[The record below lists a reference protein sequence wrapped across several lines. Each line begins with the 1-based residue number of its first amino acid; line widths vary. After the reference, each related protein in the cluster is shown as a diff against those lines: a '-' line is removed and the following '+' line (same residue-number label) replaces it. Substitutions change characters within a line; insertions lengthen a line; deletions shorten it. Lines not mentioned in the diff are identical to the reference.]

1 MNGELSADA
10 SVVMVDEDMTIRLAK
25 KDASTHEYLS
35 GALFGVYDVQT
46 EDEVFTFE
54 SKNDITELDTSLLS
68 VSAGKDK
75 TFYCIRELEAP
86 KGYELAKDVYFYI
99 ESNGDVYALYDG
111 QSTFQK
117 VENHCITIYDA
128 PSENTTE
135 NTTEGTTETITTTSR
150 KTGDSFPVRA
160 VAALLLLGVTGMG
173 IIACL
178 GRRKKNDK

>member
-1 MNGELSADA
+1 M
-10 SVVMVDEDMTIRLAK
+10 
-25 KDASTHEYLS
+25 
-35 GALFGVYDVQT
+35 
-46 EDEVFTFE
+46 
-54 SKNDITELDTSLLS
+54 
-68 VSAGKDK
+68 
-75 TFYCIRELEAP
+75 
-86 KGYELAKDVYFYI
+86 
-99 ESNGDVYALYDG
+99 YALYDG